1 VRSAQ
6 AGPAGVTLG
15 LTDSDGRAR
24 ELSADHVIAATGY
37 RPDVARLQ
45 FLDAELRMNLRSV
58 AHTPAVD
65 KYYQSSIPGLYFM
78 GPGVAPTFGPVM
90 RFVYGADHAACTV
103 AQRLAA
109 GAGRRP
115 AARVRAGR

>member
-1 VRSAQ
+1 
-6 AGPAGVTLG
+6 
-15 LTDSDGRAR
+15 
-24 ELSADHVIAATGY
+24 
-37 RPDVARLQ
+37 
-45 FLDAELRMNLRSV
+45 
-58 AHTPAVD
+58 VD
-65 KYYQSSIPGLYFM
+65 KYYQSSIPELYFM

-90 RFVYGADHAACTV
+90 RFVYGADHAARTV